1 MMVRVLPFI
10 GVVFFAGCTTVVRC
24 PEPDGGAATVLLL
37 AHGKS
42 SSLVLPH
49 PSDGA
54 TRWAFGDWRYYAE
67 GNAGVM
73 ATIAAAAWPTPAA
86 LGREEIESP
95 AGLEGK
101 ADRVMP
107 LRVGADEVRAL
118 RARLERTFAAH
129 ESTLHYNPEQR
140 LHFVMPE
147 EHYTL
152 VNSSNRKVASWIRNL
167 GCTTSGITLLS
178 RWATE

>member
-1 MMVRVLPFI
+1 MVRVLPFVA
-10 GVVFFAGCTTVVRC
+10 VVFFAGCTTVVRC
-24 PEPDGGAATVLLL
+24 PEPEGEAATVLLL

-42 SSLVLPH
+42 SSLVLPD

-67 GNAGVM
+67 GDTSLM
-73 ATIAAAAWPTPAA
+73 AMIAAAAWPTPAA

-95 AGLEGK
+95 ADVEGE

-107 LRVGADEVRAL
+107 LRVEADEVRAL
-118 RARLERTFAAH
+118 RARLEGTFAAH
-129 ESTLHYNPEQR
+129 ESTLHYNPESR

-147 EHYTL
+147 ERYTL
-152 VNSSNRKVASWIRNL
+152 VNSSNRKVASWIRDL
-167 GCTTSGITLLS
+167 GCLTSGITLLS

>member
-1 MMVRVLPFI
+1 MIRVLAFSV
-10 GVVFFAGCTTVVRC
+10 VVFFAGCTTVVRC
-24 PEPDGGAATVLLL
+24 PEPGGEAATVLLL

-42 SSLVLPH
+42 SSLVLPD

-67 GNAGVM
+67 GDTGVM
-73 ATIAAAAWPTPAA
+73 STIAAGLCPTPAA
-86 LGREEIESP
+86 LGREQFRSR
-95 AGLEGK
+95 ARLERE
-101 ADRVMP
+101 ADRLIP
-107 LRVGADEVRAL
+107 LRVEANEVRAL

-129 ESTLHYNPEQR
+129 ESTLRYNREQR

-152 VNSSNRKVASWIRNL
+152 VNSSNRKVASWIRDL
-167 GCTTSGITLLS
+167 GCTTSGITLLP
-178 RWATE
+178 RWATK